1 LVTMK
6 IEKQQKKTLQPHR
19 IRRDVETIWNNT
31 FYLIFAAD
39 TGTFHDFSLK
49 NQKKESYVRALELQL
64 NEYQAATAKMEL
76 GRYFA
81 LWRKIQ

>member
-6 IEKQQKKTLQPHR
+6 IEKQQKRLCSHQHR

-39 TGTFHDFSLK
+39 TGTFMTFSL
-49 NQKKESYVRALELQL
+49 NQKKEKL
-64 NEYQAATAKMEL
+64 
-76 GRYFA
+76 
-81 LWRKIQ
+81 